1 MEMWIIQTGEPLHC
15 DDDNSRP
22 MRAMNLANF
31 MTERGHKVVIWSS
44 DFYHQKGK
52 HRFNKDKTIKISD
65 LLSIELVNSPGY
77 KNNIGLARLYDHLVL
92 GLRMMKRLKL
102 KGTTPDLAFIGFP
115 PMEVGYFASYWFR
128 KNNINYVIDIKD
140 PWPDHLVDAF
150 PKRIRNF
157 IKVLFFPYYV
167 ITKSTFYNSKSISA
181 ITEHFLDWSLKLSN
195 RKKKEN
201 DFIFP
206 LVSKMHQENSG
217 REIES
222 FKWAKKIGK
231 RENSLNI
238 FFVGS
243 IGKQFNFDPILKAAR
258 YFSKKQIEINFLI
271 CGDGEHKSD
280 IERRSSSLKNIF
292 FTGWINR
299 SEINVLSNICHL
311 SIAPYINSAT
321 FKNTVSNKMIDYLS
335 LGLPIITSIDGR
347 GAQYLKKNNTAMIYD
362 ENDYKTLISKIE
374 RFFYDKRNVSEMR
387 LASLNLYKNIYSYEI
402 VYENAY
408 KKILDLKD
416 S

>member
-1 MEMWIIQTGEPLHC
+1 
-15 DDDNSRP
+15 
-22 MRAMNLANF
+22 
-31 MTERGHKVVIWSS
+31 
-44 DFYHQKGK
+44 
-52 HRFNKDKTIKISD
+52 
-65 LLSIELVNSPGY
+65 
-77 KNNIGLARLYDHLVL
+77 
-92 GLRMMKRLKL
+92 
-102 KGTTPDLAFIGFP
+102 
-115 PMEVGYFASYWFR
+115 
-128 KNNINYVIDIKD
+128 
-140 PWPDHLVDAF
+140 
-150 PKRIRNF
+150 
-157 IKVLFFPYYV
+157 
-167 ITKSTFYNSKSISA
+167 
-181 ITEHFLDWSLKLSN
+181 
-195 RKKKEN
+195 
-201 DFIFP
+201 
-206 LVSKMHQENSG
+206 MHQENSG

-238 FFVGS
+238 FFVGT
-243 IGKQFNFDPILKAAR
+243 IGKSFNFDPILKAAR

-271 CGDGEHKSD
+271 CGDGELKSD